1 MAGPG
6 GGSATVLV
14 VDDEQEV
21 ADAYALRLR
30 REYDVRTAYGGESAL
45 EVVDDDVDVVLL
57 DRRMPD
63 ISGDG
68 VLNELRVRGLDCAVI
83 MLTAVVPS
91 LDVADMAF
99 DDYLCKPV
107 DEDDLFAAIENQVD
121 TAAIDHDMLER
132 YAAITSKLSLLEEQ
146 YAPAELEGAEE
157 YETLREEAD
166 RLREQLGDEIPDLDE
181 RLEAIR
187 GVNRGSG

>member
-1 MAGPG
+1 MAGSG
-6 GGSATVLV
+6 GAATVLV

-30 REYDVRTAYGGESAL
+30 REYDVRTAYGGEEAL
-45 EVVDDDVDVVLL
+45 DTVDDDVDVVLL

-68 VLNELRVRGLDCAVI
+68 VLNELRVQGYDCAVV
-83 MLTAVVPS
+83 MLTAVAPS

-107 DEDDLFAAIENQVD
+107 DEGDLFAAIENQVE
-121 TAAIDHDMLER
+121 TAAVDHDALEQ
-132 YAAITSKLSLLEEQ
+132 YAAVTSKLSLLEDQ
-146 YAPAELEGAEE
+146 YAAAELEGAEE
-157 YETLREEAD
+157 YETLKAEAE
-166 RLREQLGDEIPDLDE
+166 RLREQLASEIPDLDA

-187 GVNRGSG
+187 GVDRGSG